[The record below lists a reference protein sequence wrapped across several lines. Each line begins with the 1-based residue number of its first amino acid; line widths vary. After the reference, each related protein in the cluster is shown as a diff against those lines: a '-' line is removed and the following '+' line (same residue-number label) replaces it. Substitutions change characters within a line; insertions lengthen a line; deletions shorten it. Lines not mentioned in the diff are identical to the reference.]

1 VLWFSVAAT
10 RGSGADPSE
19 CSAGLY
25 EKSAALQG
33 AVANDLYVTIR
44 DEKEGDMRPIIATT
58 ILALTIAIAPVAK
71 AQQADNQTMQA
82 VEAMVAKWTQAVNQ
96 GDGKTASSFFTSDAF
111 GIDVYGRTS
120 GAQMGELTTKVHD
133 MGIDLTNKVS
143 DVRSLASGQV
153 LLASGTFT
161 VSYRNNP
168 NLKPGDTVTG
178 NWMRVLVKEGSDWK
192 IAAQS
197 LTRQAPPMPSATTGS
212 SSTNK

>member
-1 VLWFSVAAT
+1 VAVT

-19 CSAGLY
+19 CSACLY
-25 EKSAALQG
+25 DKTVALQG
-33 AVANDLYVTIR
+33 AVAKDLYVTIR
-44 DEKEGDMRPIIATT
+44 DEKEGDMRPIITTT

-96 GDGKTASSFFTSDAF
+96 GDSKTASSFFTSDAF

-120 GAQMGELTTKVHD
+120 GDQMGELTKKVHD
-133 MGIDLTNKVS
+133 MGIDLTNKVN

-168 NLKPGDTVTG
+168 NLKPGDTATG
-178 NWMRVLVKEGSDWK
+178 NWMRVLIKEGSDWK

-197 LTRQAPPMPSATTGS
+197 LSRQAPPMPSATTGS